1 MANLKE
7 IRNRIGSVK
16 NTRKIT
22 SAMSRIAAARLR
34 KAQNAMAR
42 AQVYA
47 DRVTAMAREVLPD
60 VSEDA
65 HPYLE
70 RRAVKRVGVITVTAD
85 RGLCGGF
92 NGAVGRDANLLIAER
107 RKAGQKAVVV
117 GVGRKGAGFL
127 RGRGHTVVATHA
139 APEPDT
145 AVALAKE
152 VAARAFAMFSDEGD
166 DGVDEVILI
175 YNRFKNVLTQEV
187 TRVTLL
193 PVIPDESSEEGTTA
207 GPERVFEP
215 SVDGLLATLLPLT
228 VETHLQKA
236 MFHSAAAE
244 VAARRAAMNSATD
257 NASQLIDELTLEYNR
272 ERQAAITKELMEII
286 GGSEALKA

>member
-34 KAQNAMAR
+34 KAQNAMTR

-47 DRVTAMAREVLPD
+47 DRVTAMAREVVPGVAAD
-60 VSEDA
+60 I

-70 RRAVKRVGVITVTAD
+70 RRAVKRVGVVVVTAD

-92 NGAVGRDANLLIAER
+92 NGGVGRSAQSLIEQR
-107 RKAGQKAVVV
+107 RDAGQQVVV
-117 GVGRKGAGFL
+117 VAVGRKGAGFL
-127 RGRGHTVVATHA
+127 RGRGIAVETVHT

-145 AVALAKE
+145 AVTLAKE
-152 VAARAFAMFSDEGD
+152 VAASAFAMFGADEEQR
-166 DGVDEVILI
+166 VDEVVLI
-175 YNRFKNVLTQEV
+175 YNHFKNVLTQEV
-187 TRVTLL
+187 TQLTLL
-193 PVIPDESSEEGTTA
+193 PVTSGADADASSEK

-215 SVDGLLATLLPLT
+215 SVPALLATLLPLT

-244 VAARRAAMNSATD
+244 VAARRTAMDAATD
-257 NASQLIDELTLEYNR
+257 NASELIGELTLEYNR

-286 GGSEALKA
+286 GGSEALKS